1 MQAARMRRDGRRE
14 VSSQKK
20 LAPGPGHVTNQQ
32 HFAPP
37 MEQLTHILRGLLGY
51 GALVGFAVLLSY
63 NRKAINWRLVAAG
76 ALLQMLF
83 AAAVLFVGPVR
94 DAVEWVGGIFVALM
108 GFTGEGVR
116 FVFGSLADQDK
127 HGVVFAI
134 GILPSIIFF
143 SAFTSMLYY
152 LGILQKIVYAYAWVI
167 SKFMPLSGAETLS
180 ASANIFLGQTE
191 APFLIK
197 PYLPQMTRS
206 EIFTIMVGGMATIAG
221 AVMIAYISFLGGSSV
236 EQQVLFATHL
246 ITASV
251 INAPAG
257 LMVSKIILPQTEPIS
272 TDLAV
277 SKEKIGSNLVD
288 AVCLGTTD
296 GLKLAA
302 NVGAMLIAFTALVAL
317 FNAVFGWVGAPHTL
331 TIAGNEIF
339 TYPGFNGW
347 IQQVTGGAFKAF
359 SLEFILGIVY
369 APVAWLIGIDSGYL
383 LQSGQLLGT
392 RTVLN
397 EFVSF
402 LQLGQMKTDGTLT
415 DQRTIIILTY
425 AMCGFANIVS
435 IGIQIGG
442 IGTLA
447 PNQREN
453 LAALGVKAVFGGTIA
468 CYLSACVA
476 GMMI

>member
-1 MQAARMRRDGRRE
+1 
-14 VSSQKK
+14 
-20 LAPGPGHVTNQQ
+20 
-32 HFAPP
+32 

-51 GALVGFAVLLSY
+51 GALVGIAVALSY

-94 DAVEWVGGIFVALM
+94 DAVEWVGGVFVALM

-152 LGILQKIVYAYAWVI
+152 LGVLQKIVYAYAWVI

-257 LMVSKIILPQTEPIS
+257 LMISKIILPQTEPIS
-272 TDLAV
+272 KDLAV

-317 FNAVFGWVGAPHTL
+317 FNAIFGWVGAPHTL
-331 TIAGNEIF
+331 TIAGSEIF

-347 IQQVTGGAFKAF
+347 IEQVTGGAFKSF
-359 SLEFILGIVY
+359 SLEFILGIIY
-369 APVAWLIGIDSGYL
+369 APIAWLIGIDHGYL

-402 LQLGQMKTDGTLT
+402 LQLGQLKASGALT